1 MARNNIS
8 QRATVLLEVNGKQA
22 EQNLKQMQAEA
33 VRLKAALDKANDPK
47 TAKRLRNEYERLTRQ
62 IERNS
67 TALYG
72 VKSAL
77 KNIDSATPKE
87 LSKAIRS
94 LRRELDNIPPG
105 TKVWK
110 EHVRNL
116 QVLQERLDAVRGQ
129 LRVQESLW
137 TRFNSWLNNCQTA
150 IVGATAALTGLVMAG
165 KAAVDKFAS
174 MDQEMANVRKFT
186 GMTADEV
193 EALNEKFKKIDTRT
207 SREDL
212 NKLAQEAGR
221 LGKTSQEDVLGFVR
235 AADKINVALDDLGDG
250 ATLTLSKLTGIFGD
264 EKRLGTEKALLSV
277 GSVINELSQN
287 CSASAPY
294 LAEFASRMGG
304 VGAQAKMTVQQIMG
318 FAAVLDSN
326 EQQVE
331 ASSTAL
337 AQVITRIYTDPAKYA
352 KAAGMDVEKFARLV
366 KTDMN
371 SALIELLSTLNRAG
385 GMDVLSPMFKDM
397 GETGSRAISALSTLA
412 THIDEVRSQQE
423 VANIAFKEATS
434 IDKEFEV
441 QNTTVQASLD
451 KAKKR
456 VGELAV
462 ELGRK
467 LQPVMRLCL
476 SSTTIAIKVLS
487 EIIDFLDKHIVAL
500 ISLSATILAYRV
512 AVNAA
517 TIAVKAH
524 AVASAIS
531 QGATVAWTV
540 AVNAA
545 HVATALFSGN
555 MRKLRS
561 EFAMLSVALKS
572 NPIGLAASI
581 IVAAIGAITAVI
593 SHYVRKINDKIRADR
608 EAAEYQKKLI
618 DVSGRANELMSDEA
632 TKLKILYETATSEAY
647 AKEQRINAAKKL
659 ISMYPGQFKNMTA
672 EEMML
677 GKAKAAYDNLTD
689 SIIKNAR
696 ARAAAELVYEN
707 EKELIKKKAERAD
720 VVQKRRDASNERDR
734 IRAMNR
740 ATASRMGNTAESMTG
755 ALAMNAGGMQQ
766 SHVQISTGYYDDIV
780 IETTK
785 NANALTKEINALQ
798 KAKNTLIK
806 EYRDDLA
813 FQNARAAQTDSGTQ
827 LPSSSGPMPEG
838 GSPSGSPSN
847 SDRFEAEKAWRE
859 KEEALARIAYA
870 TGETDYLAHTRRM
883 DEIAVQFFTKQLDHT
898 DLDANERLKITAELR
913 EAERKLREDDF
924 AKSESEENARHNEEM
939 AGLKQDY
946 IDGRI
951 SRKTYDMRLEEMEIE
966 HQRRL
971 VAIFEEGT
979 DKKLAAEKR
988 LQDLLAQQMEK
999 RKTDTERLEKEIAD
1013 ARMKYFGLSQS
1024 EKDAKF
1030 AEEMDMLNLLYDQ
1043 MKLAAGD
1050 NAAEMERIDK
1060 AYLDGKRQLEETYN
1074 QQSVESTGLSYKE
1087 AIAKSAEW
1095 LQGEGGQALSGA
1107 LNVAVSGMSSIFSQ
1121 LSSLVQAETEIQTAA
1136 IEKRYEAE
1144 VNAAQGNSYRVAKAE
1159 KKKEAEIAKVKN
1171 EANRKLFAM
1180 QVIQAVAQT
1189 AQNALAAFG
1198 SAAAVPVIGYILAPI
1213 AAAMAVAAGAIQIA
1227 SIKKQQAAASA
1238 QGYAEGGFTRPG
1250 GKYEPAGVVHAGEW
1264 VASQKL
1270 VNSPVARPIIEA
1282 LEYAQRHNVVGSL
1295 RSSDVSRS
1303 ITAPA
1308 ALTRIADNDGAS
1320 LAMVE
1325 SALRTAEVLSRLN
1338 DRLDRPF
1345 VTVNTVTGDAG
1356 TKQAQDEYLELMKNV
1371 TPKSKQK

>member
-1 MARNNIS
+1 M
-8 QRATVLLEVNGKQA
+8 LLEVNGKQA

-33 VRLKAALDKANDPK
+33 VRLKEALDKANDPK

-67 TALYG
+67 TAMYG
-72 VKSAL
+72 VKKAL
-77 KNIDSATPKE
+77 QNLDSATPRE
-87 LSKAIRS
+87 LTKAIRG
-94 LRRELDNIPPG
+94 LRYQLDRIPPG
-105 TKVWK
+105 TKVWQ
-110 EHVRNL
+110 EHVQNL
-116 QVLQERLDAVRGQ
+116 HTLQERLDAVKRQ

-165 KAAVDKFAS
+165 KTAVDKFAS

-352 KAAGMDVEKFARLV
+352 TAAGMDVEKFARLV

-412 THIDEVRSQQE
+412 NHIDEVRSQQE
-423 VANIAFKEATS
+423 VANQAFAEATS
-434 IDKEFEV
+434 IDKEFAV
-441 QNTTVQASLD
+441 QNGTVQASLE
-451 KAKKR
+451 KAKNKLND
-456 VGELAV
+456 LAV

-467 LQPVMRLCL
+467 LQPAMTLFI
-476 SSTTIAIKVLS
+476 SSSSATVRVLS
-487 EIIDFLDKHIVAL
+487 TLINFISKHKDTIIAVTAAIVAYNAVIL
-500 ISLSATILAYRV
+500 IHNSRIALA
-512 AVNAA
+512 A
-517 TIAVKAH
+517 KM
-524 AVASAIS
+524 
-531 QGATVAWTV
+531 
-540 AVNAA
+540 
-545 HVATALFSGN
+545 TALFNGALALMKGVLPALRLLFVPLVN
-555 MRKLRS
+555 AVQYFTNGLNVNYAMQLRWRKAMEAMR
-561 EFAMLSVALKS
+561 FTHWT
-572 NPIGLAASI
+572 GLILA
-581 IVAAIGAITAVI
+581 VAAAVFLLAKRL
-593 SHYVRKINDKIRADR
+593 SDSKSAAEEAQAAFSKIQR
-608 EAAEYQKKLI
+608 EAEESTATQIKLLDELYKRTQDQNLVQGERLKAIDRLRQIYPAYFKDLTNEAFLAGQAADAYKALRDSILESARAKGRENKIASLEEEIQELESKK
-618 DVSGRANELMSDEA
+618 NEESRYWVAKRLEIVYNTDDPS
-632 TKLKILYETATSEAY
+632 KLKNNPDYRLAEWNLKAIEGKYKDDIESKKALQETLSKLNADYQINNQGNGSASNTPGLPSAATSGSGA
-647 AKEQRINAAKKL
+647 
-659 ISMYPGQFKNMTA
+659 
-672 EEMML
+672 
-677 GKAKAAYDNLTD
+677 
-689 SIIKNAR
+689 
-696 ARAAAELVYEN
+696 
-707 EKELIKKKAERAD
+707 
-720 VVQKRRDASNERDR
+720 
-734 IRAMNR
+734 
-740 ATASRMGNTAESMTG
+740 ATAS
-755 ALAMNAGGMQQ
+755 
-766 SHVQISTGYYDDIV
+766 
-780 IETTK
+780 
-785 NANALTKEINALQ
+785 
-798 KAKNTLIK
+798 
-806 EYRDDLA
+806 
-813 FQNARAAQTDSGTQ
+813 
-827 LPSSSGPMPEG
+827 
-838 GSPSGSPSN
+838 SGSPSKT
-847 SDRFEAEKAWRE
+847 DRFEAEKAWRE

-883 DEIAVQFFTKQLDHT
+883 DEIAVQFFTKQLEHT

-924 AKSESEENARHNEEM
+924 AKSESEENVRHNEEM
-939 AGLKQDY
+939 ARLKQDY

-1030 AEEMDMLNLLYDQ
+1030 AEEMDMLDLLYDQ

-1050 NAAEMERIDK
+1050 NAAEMDRIDK

-1121 LSSLVQAETEIQTAA
+1121 LSSLIQAETEIQTAA